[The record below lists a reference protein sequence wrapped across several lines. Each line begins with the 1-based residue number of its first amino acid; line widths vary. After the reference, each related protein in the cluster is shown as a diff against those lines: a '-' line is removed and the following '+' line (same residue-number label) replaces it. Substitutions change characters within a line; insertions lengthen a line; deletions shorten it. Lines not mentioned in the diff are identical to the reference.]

1 MSLDCSLTK
10 NELKKKTHTTKIS
23 AEKQKKK
30 KSRTKDRQVSI
41 STKCKYKKFSFS
53 FESLFL
59 THYRTLNP
67 EIRGSYCEKRRHHS
81 K

>member
-30 KSRTKDRQVSI
+30 NQGLKTD
-41 STKCKYKKFSFS
+41 KFPSVQNVNIRSFLS
-53 FESLFL
+53 VLKACS
-59 THYRTLNP
+59 
-67 EIRGSYCEKRRHHS
+67 
-81 K
+81 